1 MGSSRLDPEVKEAY
15 LSELYGRLGGLNRR
29 FMAGEIDQAAF
40 RSQYGSLDLHIREI
54 ENSPTTWR
62 ESFVRLGIE
71 LGIGAITQGLASRFG
86 SKAMSLDD
94 FVAAQGS
101 YSRTYSRDGI
111 KIYSELAGRPIRTVD
126 DLASALK
133 SGLISP
139 SKVEVNLVYRDGAIY
154 ALNTRTMMALR
165 EAGVKP
171 TDINFVA
178 RTKDPFFN
186 SLLEGQLGRNPGAP
200 FGFGEIGPKCFP
212 GFTLVATADGS
223 SKPIS
228 DLRVGDVVLAFSS
241 SDELGRGELLPRRI
255 TRLYRSITNEWIR
268 LAWQQDGSEHELI
281 TTPGHHFLDNHGEFP
296 AINEM
301 LEGGR
306 AKLVLSSGEV
316 IDVFAERI
324 VYTSENAHLFEEAI
338 DASLSAGA
346 SSLPAACSSGWR
358 TYNIEVEELHTFI
371 AGGMRVHNLSEAWA
385 HELDAGLA
393 AFDHAAR
400 IAKVPLDYAASLGR
414 AAMGVEDFGGRTAVG
429 FTSAGRAITLDRA
442 VLEKSIAENGGKN
455 ASPAARA
462 EAAARAA
469 MAAGHNR
476 TDALAAAFR
485 EAELAGANTNDA
497 GLHARLDRA
506 TLPSSSKGSS
516 GKGGGGESSTA
527 ARTPTKSTSLSGTTS
542 ATKTTSTQSS
552 SGKGG
557 GGESTSRTPSKT
569 TNSSS
574 KNTSQSKGGGRGAN
588 GKPVLLDLDG
598 NGFSVTGRHDS
609 NLFLDIGGDGY
620 KHRSAWVGAGDG
632 VLMVDA
638 DGDGKI
644 SSRKEIV
651 FTDWDPSADN
661 DMQALRQ
668 VFDTNGNGLLDAGD
682 AQWTSFKV
690 MVTNADG
697 TITARTLSQLGI
709 QSIDLRVDQTK
720 IVYDDGSS
728 IDGQTTFT
736 RTDGSKG
743 TAATATLTY
752 DQDGYQVTEA
762 TSTDGAGNRTVTT
775 RAHAKDGTLKSET
788 SRTVSA
794 DGLTVTARF
803 DQNGDGVVDR
813 VLTDVTV
820 LNADGSQ
827 TRTETNRN
835 GGGVLIDSTTTVKSS
850 DGRTVTISRD
860 ERGGGYTTQ
869 RETQVKAADNS
880 LTITVQELGQDGTL
894 IKQTVTSHTADRLT
908 RTIRQDAN
916 GDSYFERSVASETVY
931 NADGSRIERNT
942 VRGGDGNLL
951 SRTETSIN
959 ADNRSRTE
967 TVDVDGDGANDFTT
981 TSSTS
986 RDGNGVTT
994 VVETSLAREGSVFGR
1009 VTTTVSADGLTKTSS
1024 TDQNGDGTTDRA
1036 TSDVTLVAADGTRT
1050 RTMRATAQSGK
1061 LLSQSVEQRAA
1072 DGLVGTIASDT
1083 NGDGATDQV
1092 VAVTRDAAGVVTET
1106 TTVHSVDGTLLS
1118 RSVKTTSADRLS
1130 NTTQVDRYGRNVFDE
1145 IVVDTT
1151 TRNAGGTSTR
1161 TIERRSENNPLISRS
1176 VETTSA
1182 DGLFVSIATD
1192 INGDGQV
1199 DQNASSTKVLNA
1211 DGSQSITVENR
1222 SGNGTLLAKETT
1234 SINADRSD
1242 TVVQKDVNGD
1252 GRTDF
1257 WERATRS
1264 SNGAQMVDSHN
1275 YADGLLLSKKFLYVS
1290 VDGLF
1295 KQEFDDVNG
1304 DWANDFVTETFTMLH
1319 NDGGNTVSTKK
1330 VSANNTLLNRSK
1342 VTTSGNGLSVT
1353 QENDVNGDDVIDS
1366 TVTKT
1371 TVIENNGAKT
1381 MTQSTTA
1388 GTSLVSRSTVATS
1401 ANGLAS
1407 RTTSDL
1413 NGDGVVDNT
1422 ITQLKTLNADGS
1434 VYEATESHAANGGLL
1449 ARTETNTS
1457 SDGKLI
1463 GQGIDDDGNGAVD
1476 RWIEER
1482 ISNTGE
1488 RSRSVAEFS
1497 ASGTTLSTSLTLVSA
1512 NRLMTTRSFELTGDS
1527 GWDLHRRTQTSLGA
1541 NGSTTRFDDEF
1552 SGSWALKE
1560 RTMTIV
1566 SADGLTKEVIYSDG
1580 NYNTL
1585 RAYNDIT
1592 KINQDG
1598 TTQRD
1603 VVYFRNADWTR
1614 ESHVGTWTSADKR
1627 TTSVTKDFDGDGVR
1641 DQSDFTQIYNNGTRH
1656 QVLSDYHADGH
1667 TVARQTIIDTSGN
1680 GLNQSY
1686 TYDFDGAGGA
1696 DALVTKNTV
1705 IGSDGSRTVTT
1716 DYSNRE
1722 NGAWVLK
1729 GREVAS
1735 TSGNGLTENLQWDD
1749 TGAGTFN
1756 RRQSK
1761 VTVLNADGSRTTTDQ
1776 QFANGQGIRTLT
1788 TTVSANGLV
1797 TSKQLDVDGNGSV
1810 DQRQTDTR
1818 LLNADGTLTRTVA
1831 STGPNAAAL
1840 STVTTSTSADGK
1852 TVTVQDVSG
1861 IDGVAARTTVSLSRE
1876 RADGST
1882 VKVDS
1887 IRNAANQ
1894 LVERI
1899 TTTISDDKR
1908 LVQIDRDTNGD
1919 GQVDQSEQTVT
1930 TVDGRRISTLTNF
1943 ANGAVTGRMTTTEA
1957 PDGLSSVIEID
1968 RNADG
1973 TADTRKVQ
1981 QNAFFA
1987 DGSREVT
1994 VTETDLRASKLR
2006 SKTTKTTS
2014 ADGKTYVETTDVDG
2028 DGVVDQ
2034 TVRETILA
2042 SGVRQTSVTNNVGAR
2057 KSDQK
2062 QNDETYWNDKVPA
2075 ATQTTTS
2082 ADGLVKTTTIDVDG
2096 DGRFEVSMD
2105 VKTRIDDSVI
2115 TTVVETNGDGSVK
2128 SRGLYEVSHDG
2139 AVSLFRRD
2147 ANNDGF
2153 YEFVETTTKRSSGGV
2168 ERTAVTRE
2176 NTGAVTKSAET
2187 TVDSFG
2193 NILRSKT
2200 VDGAGRTLEEQTR
2213 ATNGTSTR
2221 TTYVAATG
2229 AVRVTEVF
2237 DAFDIIR
2244 SATHHDPAN
2253 AETWSRVEQ
2262 TFDTAGVKTLEK
2274 QFLDDGTTA
2283 DLYYRASDGLIYESR
2298 TFAANGAL
2306 TSVTLYDPQ
2315 GRRTSTVLHDPLSR
2329 EPWTRV
2335 EQTFDTAGVK
2345 TLEKQFLDD
2354 NTRAELYYRAAGG
2367 LIYESRTFAA
2377 NGALTSVTVYDAQGR
2392 KTSTVLH
2399 DPSQQT
2405 WLRIEQTFDTAG
2417 VKTLEKQ
2424 FFDNGTR
2431 TEVIFR
2437 ASGGVIQES
2446 QNFAA
2451 DGNLLSRTYYDAAG
2465 RESGAVIYDPYN
2477 QNGWSRVEQTIDAAG
2492 VKTLEKQFH
2501 DNNTRTDL
2509 YYRSPGGQ
2517 LYEARIF
2524 SAAGVM
2530 TARTDYDW
2538 ANNQSWVRRE
2548 HLVDAQGRITQT
2560 ATINDN
2566 GTSVVEAFDPANA
2579 HGWSQITQVFNGA
2592 GAMESQV
2599 SRWDDGSTETTTY
2612 NVYNNQPWA
2621 RLVQA
2626 RNAGGALVSEAAFQ
2640 ADNSRFV
2647 KLWDAANN
2655 QAWSYIEQ
2663 RFNGANA
2670 LERQMSRW
2678 DDSSTETTTFNVY
2691 NNQPWARLVEARN
2704 AGGALMTEAAYQGDN
2719 SRFVKHW
2726 DAANNQNWSYI
2737 EQRVNGAN
2745 AVEWQMNRWDDGWT
2759 ETTTYNVYNNQPWAR
2774 FVEVRNPSGAVVSTA
2789 AHQPDNSRHAKFW
2802 DPTNAQP
2809 YSYVEQYLNSA
2820 GQVVAEYTRRDDG
2833 SVVEARAN
2841 GQGTAR
2847 QMATFDANYYLAMNP
2862 DIANGWHAPAIEHY
2876 SQFGWKE
2883 GRRPNAWFDGNYY
2896 LQQNTDIRN
2905 AGLNPFEHW
2914 RANGYAEGRAPHE
2927 GYQRFDGRT
2936 QSDLAGLNEPLFAD
2950 LQLARIQDMRNYAT
2964 NQLNWWLPYNK
2975 DRGRLDV
2982 GIQAKLYAAKNGDSR
2997 TVLGMYPEYVHNRFG
3012 LMNRPVVLDL
3022 NGDNHIDLRIFSPAD
3037 LDAGNGP
3044 RFDWDGDGV
3053 ADGTGWVGPAD
3064 GWLAVDLAADGTS
3077 GADGLIDQAKE
3088 LAFTMWKTYDE
3099 LVEEQAEISDLEAL
3113 RLVFDTNGNNQ
3124 LDAGDARW
3132 SEFRI
3137 WRDVNQNGATD
3148 AGELQTLAEADV
3160 SLIELVPSTAGAR
3173 EFADGSAI
3181 TGTSS
3186 YLKGDGTRA
3195 LVGDVKVLSRPSR
3208 FETAVA

>member
-1 MGSSRLDPEVKEAY
+1 MVSASDFNFAKNGAYSHYGVGTRIQLGEVVGKTAQGQPKYDP
-15 LSELYGRLGGLNRR
+15 N
-29 FMAGEIDQAAF
+29 DQALV
-40 RSQYGSLDLHIREI
+40 SYYEKTGLLS
-54 ENSPTTWR
+54 R
-62 ESFVRLGIE
+62 ESYIWGHQTYRIVGTATVLSDGKLRVVGE
-71 LGIGAITQGLASRFG
+71 LRPYDGNF
-86 SKAMSLDD
+86 D
-94 FVAAQGS
+94 FQINGNL
-101 YSRTYSRDGI
+101 I
-111 KIYSELAGRPIRTVD
+111 
-126 DLASALK
+126 DLARVPAYVATIAMFNGNPFATGTV
-133 SGLISP
+133 GLTFVGGPGRIIN
-139 SKVEVNLVYRDGAIY
+139 EVV
-154 ALNTRTMMALR
+154 
-165 EAGVKP
+165 
-171 TDINFVA
+171 
-178 RTKDPFFN
+178 DPN
-186 SLLEGQLGRNPGAP
+186 A
-200 FGFGEIGPKCFP
+200 KCFP
-212 GFTLVATADGS
+212 AGTLIRIGLD
-223 SKPIS
+223 KDIPIE
-228 DLRVGDVVLAFSS
+228 DLRVGDTVVAF
-241 SDELGRGELLPRRI
+241 DPADPFGELSFQRVARLFRNTTTEWVHLKWFEDGLPR
-255 TRLYRSITNEWIR
+255 
-268 LAWQQDGSEHELI
+268 ELVA
-281 TTPGHHFLDNHGEFP
+281 TPGHQFLDRSGNFLPLH
-296 AINEM
+296 EM
-301 LEGGR
+301 MEGGK
-306 AKLVLSSGEV
+306 ATVVLETGALV
-316 IDVFAERI
+316 DVAAEKI
-324 VYTSENAHLFEEAI
+324 VYTAENRHLFEHTTAAGIGPGEA
-338 DASLSAGA
+338 G
-346 SSLPAACSSGWR
+346 GWQ
-358 TYNIEVEELHTFI
+358 TYNFEVEKLHTYV
-371 AGGMRVHNLSEAWA
+371 AGGVRVHNLSEAWA
-385 HELDAGLA
+385 HELNKGIA
-393 AFDHAAR
+393 AFQHAVNV
-400 IAKVPLDYAASLGR
+400 AKVPVEYAASLGR
-414 AAMGVEDFGGRTAVG
+414 GAMGVEDFGGRNAVG

-506 TLPSSSKGSS
+506 TLPGSSGSS

-527 ARTPTKSTSLSGTTS
+527 ARTPTKSTSMSGTTS
-542 ATKTTSTQSS
+542 ATKNTSNQSS

-644 SSRKEIV
+644 SNRKEIV

-690 MVTNADG
+690 MVTNPDG
-697 TITARTLSQLGI
+697 TITAKTLSQLGI

-752 DQDGYQVTEA
+752 DQDGYQVSEA

-775 RAHAKDGTLKSET
+775 RAHSKDGALKSET
-788 SRTVSA
+788 ARTVSA

-813 VLTDVTV
+813 ILTDVTV
-820 LNADGSQ
+820 VNADGSQ

-835 GGGVLIDSTTTVKSS
+835 GGGVLIDSTTTVKNS
-850 DGRTVTISRD
+850 DGATVTISRD

-894 IKQTVTSHTADRLT
+894 IKQMVTSHSVDRLT
-908 RTIRQDAN
+908 RTMRQDAN
-916 GDSYFERSVASETVY
+916 GDSYFERSVATETIY
-931 NADGSRIERNT
+931 NADGSRIERNS

-951 SRTETSIN
+951 SRTQTTIS

-967 TVDVDGDGANDFTT
+967 TVDADGDGLNDYTT

-986 RDGNGVTT
+986 RDSNGTTT
-994 VVETSLAREGSVFGR
+994 VVETSSARDNSVFGK
-1009 VTTTVSADGLTKTSS
+1009 VTTTVSADGLTKTSAA
-1024 TDQNGDGTTDRA
+1024 DQNGDGATDRA
-1036 TSDVTLVAADGTRT
+1036 TSDVTVVAADGTRT

-1072 DGLVGTIASDT
+1072 DGLVGTITNDV

-1092 VAVTRDAAGVVTET
+1092 VAVTRDAAGIVIET
-1106 TTVHSVDGTLLS
+1106 TTNQSTDGTLLS
-1118 RSVKTTSADRLS
+1118 RTVKTTSADRTS
-1130 NTTQVDRYGRNVFDE
+1130 STTQLDRYGRNTFDE

-1151 TRNAGGTSTR
+1151 TRNAGGTATR
-1161 TIERRSENNPLISRS
+1161 TIERRSENNTLISKS

-1182 DGLFVSIATD
+1182 DGLSVSVATD
-1192 INGDGQV
+1192 VNGDGLV
-1199 DQNASSTKVLNA
+1199 DQTASNTKVLNA

-1222 SGNGTLLAKETT
+1222 SGNGTLLGRETT
-1234 SINADRSD
+1234 SINADRSE
-1242 TVVQKDVNGD
+1242 TVVEKDLDGD
-1252 GRTDF
+1252 GRADF
-1257 WERATRS
+1257 WERTTQS

-1275 YADGLLLSKKFLYVS
+1275 YADGMLISKKFLYVS

-1304 DWANDFVTETFTMLH
+1304 DWSNDFVTETFTMLH
-1319 NDGGNTVSTKK
+1319 NNGGNTVSTKK

-1353 QENDVNGDDVIDS
+1353 QENDVNGDGVIDS

-1371 TVIENNGAKT
+1371 NVIENNGAKT
-1381 MTQSTTA
+1381 VTQSTTA
-1388 GTSLVSRSTVATS
+1388 GTSLVSRATVATS

-1422 ITQLKTLNADGS
+1422 ITQWKTLNADGS
-1434 VYEATESHAANGGLL
+1434 TYEATESHAANGGLL

-1463 GQGIDDDGNGAVD
+1463 GQGIDDDGNGVVD
-1476 RWIEER
+1476 QWIEER
-1482 ISNTGE
+1482 INNNGE

-1497 ASGTTLSTSLTLVSA
+1497 ASGTALSSSLTLVSA
-1512 NRLMTTRSFELTGDS
+1512 NRLMTTKSFELTGDS
-1527 GWDLHRRTQTSLGA
+1527 GWDLHRRTQTSISA
-1541 NGSTTRFDDEF
+1541 NGQTTRFDDEY
-1552 SGSWALKE
+1552 SGSWALRE

-1566 SADGLTKEVIYSDG
+1566 SADSLTKEVIYSDA

-1592 KINQDG
+1592 RIHQDG

-1603 VVYFRNADWTR
+1603 IVYFRNADWTR

-1627 TTSVTKDFDGDGVR
+1627 TVSVTKDFDGDGVR

-1656 QVLSDYHADGH
+1656 RVLSDYHADGQ
-1667 TVARQTIIDTSGN
+1667 TVARQTIIDTSAN

-1686 TYDFDGAGGA
+1686 TYDFDGTGGA

-1735 TSGNGLTENLQWDD
+1735 TSGNGLTETLQWDD

-1761 VTVLNADGSRTTTDQ
+1761 ATVLNADGSRTITDQ
-1776 QFANGQGIRTLT
+1776 QSANGQNFRTLT
-1788 TTVSANGLV
+1788 TTASANGFV
-1797 TSKQLDVDGNGSV
+1797 TSKQLDVDGNGSIEE
-1810 DQRQTDTR
+1810 QQTDTKV
-1818 LLNADGTLTRTVA
+1818 LNADGTLTRTVA
-1831 STGPNAAAL
+1831 STGANAATL
-1840 STVTTSTSADGK
+1840 STVTTATSADGK
-1852 TVTVQDVSG
+1852 TVTVQDISG
-1861 IDGVAARTTVSLSRE
+1861 IDGVAARTTVAVTRE
-1876 RADGST
+1876 RADGGT
-1882 VKVDS
+1882 VRIDS
-1887 IRNAANQ
+1887 IRNGANQ
-1894 LVERI
+1894 LIERI
-1899 TTTISDDKR
+1899 TTTVSDDKR
-1908 LVQIDRDTNGD
+1908 LVQIERDTNGD

-1930 TVDGRRISTLTNF
+1930 IVDGRRVSTLTNF
-1943 ANGAVTGRMTTTEA
+1943 ANGTVTGRMTTTEA

-1973 TADTRKVQ
+1973 TIDTRKAQ
-1981 QNAFFA
+1981 QNGYFA
-1987 DGSREVT
+1987 DGSREIV
-1994 VTETDLRASKLR
+1994 VTETDLRAGKLR

-2034 TVRETILA
+2034 TVRETILS

-2057 KSDQK
+2057 KADQK

-2082 ADGLVKTTTIDVDG
+2082 ADGLVKTTAIDVDG

-2105 VKTRIDDSVI
+2105 VKTRIDGSVI

-2153 YEFVETTTKRSSGGV
+2153 YELVETTTKRSSGGV
-2168 ERTAVTRE
+2168 ERTTVTRE

-2262 TFDTAGVKTLEK
+2262 TFDVAGVKTLEK

-2283 DLYYRASDGLIYESR
+2283 DLHYRASDGLIYESR

-2306 TSVTLYDPQ
+2306 TSVTVYDAQ
-2315 GRRTSTVLHDPLSR
+2315 GRRTSTVLHDPLSQQ
-2329 EPWTRV
+2329 PWTRV

-2377 NGALTSVTVYDAQGR
+2377 NGALTSLTVYDAQGR
-2392 KTSTVLH
+2392 KTSTVIH
-2399 DPSQQT
+2399 DPLSQQT
-2405 WLRIEQTFDTAG
+2405 WLRIEQTFDAAG

-2437 ASGGVIQES
+2437 AAGGVIQEA

-2451 DGNLLSRTYYDAAG
+2451 DGNLLSRTYYDGAG

-2477 QNGWSRVEQTIDAAG
+2477 QNAWSRVEQTIDTAG

-2538 ANNQSWVRRE
+2538 ASNQSWIRRE

-2566 GTSVVEAFDPANA
+2566 GSSVVEAFDPANA

-2592 GAMESQV
+2592 NAMESQV

-2626 RNAGGALVSEAAFQ
+2626 KTAGGALISEAAYQ

-2647 KLWDAANN
+2647 KLWDANNN
-2655 QAWSYIEQ
+2655 QTWSYIEQ
-2663 RFNGANA
+2663 RVNGANA
-2670 LERQMSRW
+2670 VERQMNRW
-2678 DDSSTETTTFNVY
+2678 DDGSSETTTFNLY

-2704 AGGALMTEAAYQGDN
+2704 AGGALMSEAAYQGDN

-2726 DAANNQNWSYI
+2726 DGNNNQTWSYI

-2774 FVEVRNPSGAVVSTA
+2774 FVEVKNPSGALISTT
-2789 AHQPDNSRHAKFW
+2789 AHQADNSRHAKYW

-2809 YSYVEQYLNSA
+2809 YSYVEQYLNA
-2820 GQVVAEYTRRDDG
+2820 QGEVTAEYRRSDDG
-2833 SVVEARAN
+2833 SFVETRAN

-2847 QMATFDANYYLAMNP
+2847 QLATFDPNYYLAMNP
-2862 DIANGWHAPAIEHY
+2862 DIANGWHAPAIDHY
-2876 SQFGWKE
+2876 NQFGWKE

-2896 LQQNTDIRN
+2896 LQQNADVRN

-2914 RANGYAEGRAPHE
+2914 RQNGYAEGRAPHD
-2927 GYQRFDGRT
+2927 GYQRFDGRA
-2936 QSDLAGLNEPLFAD
+2936 QSDLAALNEQLFATIQGD
-2950 LQLARIQDMRNYAT
+2950 RIGAMRSYARNTYNLIDRDNDRSRPRYPPDVIWTLRNVGWNYD
-2964 NQLNWWLPYNK
+2964 
-2975 DRGRLDV
+2975 DR
-2982 GIQAKLYAAKNGDSR
+2982 A
-2997 TVLGMYPEYVHNRFG
+2997 VLSMYPQYVANRFG
-3012 LMNRPVVLDL
+3012 MVSKPVILDL
-3022 NGDNHIDLRIFSPAD
+3022 DGDNHIDLRMFSPAEFE
-3037 LDAGNGP
+3037 AGNGP
-3044 RFDWDGDGV
+3044 RFDWDSDGI
-3053 ADGTGWVGPAD
+3053 ADGTAWVGPND
-3064 GWLAVDLAADGTS
+3064 GWLTIDLAADGS
-3077 GADGLIDQAKE
+3077 AGPDGMINQAKE
-3088 LAFTMWKTYDE
+3088 LAFTLWKTGDE
-3099 LVEEQAEISDLEAL
+3099 LAQEQADITDLEAL

-3124 LDAGDARW
+3124 LDAGDTRW
-3132 SEFRI
+3132 SEFRV
-3137 WRDVNQNGATD
+3137 WRDTNQNGVSE
-3148 AGELQTLAEADV
+3148 AGELRTLAEADI
-3160 SLIELVPSTAGAR
+3160 SLIGLVPSAAGAR
-3173 EFADGSAI
+3173 DFADGSAI
-3181 TGTSS
+3181 TGSSS
-3186 YLKGDGTRA
+3186 YLKGNGTTA
-3195 LVGDVKVLSRPSR
+3195 LVGDVKVTTRPSS
-3208 FETAVA
+3208 FELGTA